1 MNFDFPLFFRFRDI
15 RVTAS
20 ICLEFAKNPSTFI
33 KNYWWRIHQK
43 ELKTAPIEWGKK
55 HENTAFEVCLE
66 MFKDVKKCGFFVSKK
81 FPQFGCSP
89 DGIIPNEWLIEIK
102 CPFLLKDTTPTDLSK
117 LSAAQKRS
125 FFLVETP
132 YGVQLD
138 KKHKYHYQCQWQM
151 FVTGLKKLKFIV

>member
-1 MNFDFPLFFRFRDI
+1 M
-15 RVTAS
+15 
-20 ICLEFAKNPSTFI
+20 
-33 KNYWWRIHQK
+33 
-43 ELKTAPIEWGKK
+43 KTAPIDWGKK
-55 HENTAFEVCLE
+55 HENTAFEICVK

>member
-1 MNFDFPLFFRFRDI
+1 MFPKI
-15 RVTAS
+15 A
-20 ICLEFAKNPSTFI
+20 A
-33 KNYWWRIHQK
+33 
-43 ELKTAPIEWGKK
+43 IEWGKD
-55 HENTAFEVCLE
+55 HEDTPLQAFAT
-66 MFKDVKKCGFFVSKK
+66 MFEEGDVKKCGFFVSKK

-117 LSAAQKRS
+117 LSTAQKRS